1 VRGKNHEQFQ
11 VRRLNMEWITRN
23 RIKVLCAI
31 HFSWHPAR
39 DGRTMMQTQ
48 RLINPPAADF
58 LDLNG
63 F

>member
-1 VRGKNHEQFQ
+1 MK
-11 VRRLNMEWITRN
+11 WITRK